1 MSDWK
6 EIKNQQDIEDLLE
19 EFGGFHDSCIVNLYY
34 ESGMYITKDNAMV
47 YAAPNEFKLHI
58 VLQSQWNDSACDL
71 CFSGVRRL
79 HIAGLQDNYAPDILD
94 CYISFHDNVLPSH
107 YSAPSKVI
115 VWADDCAFDINN
127 IPNPLEEPATT
138 YVIASSLKWR
148 KFDAFKEDFSPST
161 FHSE

>member
-6 EIKNQQDIEDLLE
+6 EIKNQQDINDLLE

-47 YAAPNEFKLHI
+47 FAAPNEFKLHI

-79 HIAGLQDNYAPDILD
+79 HNTGLQDKHAR
-94 CYISFHDNVLPSH
+94 YIHDGYLSSHENVLPSH

-138 YVIASSLKWR
+138 HVIASSLKWR